1 MSQAYKICP
10 ICDTPNHRN
19 AALCSTCGTTLVNVP
34 VVNTASTSENSGSDY
49 AELHGETDLLE
60 GNLHWRGGT
69 YVVGGLVTLVL
80 LGCIGTLI
88 FAGSR
93 FFSAIL
99 PATAI
104 QPTAVS
110 RTLTLPADVFG
121 GTNTPRITMLVG

>member
-34 VVNTASTSENSGSDY
+34 VVNSASASENSGSDY

-60 GNLHWRGGT
+60 GNLRWRGGS
-69 YVVGGLVTLVL
+69 YVVGGLVAIALV
-80 LGCIGTLI
+80 GCIATLI

-93 FFSAIL
+93 IFNAVI
-99 PATAI
+99 PAPAV
-104 QPTAVS
+104 QPTVAG
-110 RTLTLPADVFG
+110 RTLTPTADAFG
-121 GTNTPRITMLVG
+121 GVYGD